1 MVTQGFKISESSW
14 ITPYNLQ
21 KHGNLH
27 QPNTLPVL
35 PFKCASVHV
44 VTFQT
49 VSCSYSSFLIQAT
62 LDDYF
67 LSGVVP
73 VMVVSI
79 SFLNF
84 GRKKSGF
91 LDPEGTV
98 HSLYTLNQQVNSHNE
113 IVFA

>member
-1 MVTQGFKISESSW
+1 M
-14 ITPYNLQ
+14 
-21 KHGNLH
+21 GNFRKAEVDYLYDKMRL
-27 QPNTLPVL
+27 TTSKVL
-35 PFKCASVHV
+35 KMIRINEMSLSKPQSLF
-44 VTFQT
+44 FW
-49 VSCSYSSFLIQAT
+49 SC
-62 LDDYF
+62 
-67 LSGVVP
+67 VVP

-91 LDPEGTV
+91 LDPKGTV